1 MSSTP
6 TDFGSNGPRSRD
18 PEDIARA
25 IDETRSE
32 VDETLDALQAR
43 LSPGQVLDRAM
54 ELVRAN
60 GGQFAGNLGRTVRDN
75 PWPVLLTGVG
85 LAWMMA
91 STRSGAAASARPS
104 GGGGVGEVGE
114 GVSEASARLSGA
126 ASEALGESRHRVA
139 SAAQYASAAASDT
152 AHRVSDGLANAAT
165 LVRDQSQRMS
175 EGLSDL
181 LRDQPLLV
189 GAVGVAL
196 GALLGYVLP
205 ATEAENRLVA
215 GATRAARAP
224 PPAAPTTRDD
234 ARDTPQTAS
243 MARGT
248 SGPQSTNA
256 TRSAESAGRASTE
269 DDPSDRS
276 VRPST
281 AGSQDPL
288 GDHEAQSVSDST

>member
-104 GGGGVGEVGE
+104 GPGGLRE
-114 GVSEASARLSGA
+114 GVSEASERFSAA
-126 ASEALGESRHRVA
+126 ASEALGESRNRVG
-139 SAAQYASAAASDT
+139 AAAHYAGAAASDT
-152 AHRVSDGLANAAT
+152 VRRVSEGLTNAT
-165 LVRDQSQRMS
+165 NLVRDQSQRMS

-205 ATEAENRLVA
+205 ATEAESRLV
-215 GATRAARAP
+215 GEATRAAETGMAPSTESTERAGS
-224 PPAAPTTRDD
+224 A
-234 ARDTPQTAS
+234 
-243 MARGT
+243 
-248 SGPQSTNA
+248 
-256 TRSAESAGRASTE
+256 SAEYDPTDRPAQPSAG
-269 DDPSDRS
+269 
-276 VRPST
+276 
-281 AGSQDPL
+281 GNQDPL
-288 GDHEAQSVSDST
+288 GDHEAQSVNDST